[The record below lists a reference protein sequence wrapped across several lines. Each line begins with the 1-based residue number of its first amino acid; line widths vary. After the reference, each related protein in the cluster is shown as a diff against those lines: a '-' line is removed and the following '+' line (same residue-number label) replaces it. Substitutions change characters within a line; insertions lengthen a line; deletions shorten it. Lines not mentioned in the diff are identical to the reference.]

1 MLGNLKGISKKYFD
15 HLFLGQKPQPA
26 CLAEMSMLRKSLLED
41 FQITPEV
48 VHNCQA
54 EITKFCGQI
63 DEQGGTI
70 GCLMEN
76 ANKHQRQRQGFRKG
90 RKGVDEIPEFSS
102 QCSAAVSRIKP
113 NVIMVLSCIAFK
125 MPLFCYRF
133 CPLLDASLH

>member
-1 MLGNLKGISKKYFD
+1 
-15 HLFLGQKPQPA
+15 
-26 CLAEMSMLRKSLLED
+26 MLRKSLLED